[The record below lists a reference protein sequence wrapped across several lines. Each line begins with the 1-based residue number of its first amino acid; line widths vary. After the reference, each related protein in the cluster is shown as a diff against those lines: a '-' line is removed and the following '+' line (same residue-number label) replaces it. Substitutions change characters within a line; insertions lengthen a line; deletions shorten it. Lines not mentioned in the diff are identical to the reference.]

1 MNGRESTCQTART
14 RRGSEEGGEAPPA
27 ARESG
32 RRKHL
37 RGGAG
42 GGGTRAIL
50 TDHEEGMGGQ
60 WATPS
65 HPRAARDPMPP
76 HAHVTRRGGPKSAKH
91 EAPGLFSRSSWALW
105 ERRLL
110 THGGLSPGL
119 TSRGARTPGPSTPPT
134 SARGGGQPECCAG
147 QGRAAREWGAPAASL
162 ACGSGLRR
170 ARRPTA
176 VCCCPAASRAR
187 VTPPGMA
194 RGGRGWRAPVRHA
207 QQRRP
212 AGPACPA
219 SSSPHAWPAT
229 QAGRGS
235 HRPLHPH
242 REESCWRA
250 VRWR

>member
-14 RRGSEEGGEAPPA
+14 RRGSEEGGGGPPPP

-119 TSRGARTPGPSTPPT
+119 TSSGARGTRAINAPNQRQGRGAAGMLRGAGP
-134 SARGGGQPECCAG
+134 
-147 QGRAAREWGAPAASL
+147 
-162 ACGSGLRR
+162 RR
-170 ARRPTA
+170 ARVGCTRSRSLL
-176 VCCCPAASRAR
+176 VVPAC
-187 VTPPGMA
+187 VA
-194 RGGRGWRAPVRHA
+194 RGAP
-207 QQRRP
+207 RRCV
-212 AGPACPA
+212 AVLLR
-219 SSSPHAWPAT
+219 
-229 QAGRGS
+229 AGRG
-235 HRPLHPH
+235 
-242 REESCWRA
+242 
-250 VRWR
+250 